1 MEVCLNAEVSE
12 RKALKADAQGRFY
25 ATGRRKSS
33 VARVWIKPGTGKFL
47 VNDVSFEKYFFIPTH
62 QVSTQLSLKVAER
75 LDQYDVVCTVE
86 GGGLSGQSGAVRHG
100 ISCALA
106 GSDLS
111 LRPILKKGGFLTRDA
126 RRVERKKPGKPKAR
140 KSFQFSK
147 R

>member
-1 MEVCLNAEVSE
+1 MEHLKEDSACRQSI
-12 RKALKADAQGRFY
+12 KADRKGRFY
-25 ATGRRKSS
+25 STGRRKSA
-33 VARVWIKPGTGKFL
+33 VARVWIKPGTGKFV
-47 VNDVSFEKYFFIPTH
+47 VNGKNLKDYFFVPMLK
-62 QVSTQLSLKVAER
+62 VLAELSLKITEK
-75 LDQYDVVCTVE
+75 LSCYDTVCVVK
-86 GGGLSGQSGAVRHG
+86 GGGLSGQAGALCHG

-111 LRPILKKGGFLTRDA
+111 LRPLLKKEGFLTRDA

>member
-1 MEVCLNAEVSE
+1 M
-12 RKALKADAQGRFY
+12 KADSKGRFY

-33 VARVWIKPGTGKFL
+33 VARVWVKPGLGKFI
-47 VNDVSFEKYFFIPTH
+47 VNGKSLEEYFFIPGLK
-62 QVSTQLSLKVAER
+62 VLAELSLKVTEKLAH
-75 LDQYDVVCTVE
+75 YDTVCTVR
-86 GGGLSGQSGAVRHG
+86 GGGLSGQAGALCHG

-111 LRPILKKGGFLTRDA
+111 LRPLLKKEGFLTRDA